1 MPQIP
6 NAWRENIEMVSLA
19 LLLSQRS
26 MECVCVMEVMEL
38 DVLDMFVYPLGP
50 SHSEFQPLPLAQL

>member
-6 NAWRENIEMVSLA
+6 SVCRENIEMVSLA

-26 MECVCVMEVMEL
+26 MECVCVMEVIEL
-38 DVLDMFVYPLGP
+38 DVLDTFVCPLGP
-50 SHSEFQPLPLAQL
+50 SHSGFQPLPLAQL